1 MRGARAVLLAS
12 IVVAVAAFTLYRATL
27 LPDVDFGDTASFQV
41 MAGSPVV
48 TPRDAYPLYFAIGR
62 VFTWIVPGRPA
73 FALNLA
79 SAAEGALACGL
90 FVLVAFELSGAL
102 VASIAAAAAFA
113 TSYTFWSQNVIAEVY
128 ALHACLVLG
137 TMLAL
142 LAWERHPTMARLAA
156 FFALYAVSFGNHL
169 SMVLLLPVYAA
180 FLLLTAPGGWRAML
194 APRVLVMAAA
204 IAAAG
209 ALQYA
214 WNLHALWRTAQP
226 PSSLFSALASFW
238 FDVTKSDWRETMVA
252 QVPGGMAAE
261 RLRMYLFDLTQQFG
275 WVLPIASAAGFYAL
289 LRRSVPR
296 AVLIGGAYL
305 ANLAFA
311 LSYNVGDSHVFLL
324 PSHLALALLVAV
336 GLARLDVLART
347 RWAIA
352 AAALLVAANQGWSN
366 FPALDRHEDDRPTRL
381 LAAVSSGAG
390 VGESILLTDLNWQVQ
405 NGLNYFAKYSRPEVS
420 FARMPDV
427 LLYAPA
433 LVRDNAAIGRRTLL
447 TARARTELASLY
459 DPLFRIDGDP
469 AAIQPGLSAMASE
482 LTPGSRYALCV
493 LEPAGESAIDGTDLR
508 DAIARLTGGVLHD
521 LPANDYVAIVGTA
534 GAAPTLVRGDDRP
547 FRSRVSVSG
556 VRVDVRMES
565 WLAFD
570 TIRRMGFGQVV
581 AAHHHTLIVER
592 GVSFAAFDEQGRP
605 WRTAY
610 AANIFAPEPRFVA
623 TLKGALE
630 LTR

>member
-12 IVVAVAAFTLYRATL
+12 IAVAVAAFALYRATL

-62 VFTWIVPGRPA
+62 LFTWIVPGRPG

-90 FVLVAFELSGAL
+90 FVLVAFELTGAL
-102 VASIAAAAAFA
+102 IASVAAAAAFA

-128 ALHACLVLG
+128 ALHMCLVLA

-142 LAWERHPTMARLAA
+142 LAWERQPTTARLAA

-180 FLLLTAPGGWRAML
+180 FLMLTAPGGWRAML
-194 APRVLVMAAA
+194 APRVLMMAAA

-209 ALQYA
+209 ALQYV
-214 WNLHALWRTAQP
+214 WNLHTLWRAAQP
-226 PSSLFSALASFW
+226 PASLAGALASFW

-261 RLRMYLFDLTQQFG
+261 RLRMYLFDLTQQYG
-275 WVLPIASAAGFYAL
+275 RILPIVGATGLYAL
-289 LRRSVPR
+289 LRRSVPH
-296 AVLIGGAYL
+296 AVLVGGAYL
-305 ANLAFA
+305 ANVVFA
-311 LSYNVGDSHVFLL
+311 LTYIDGDSHVFFL
-324 PSHLALALLVAV
+324 PSHLALALLLAV
-336 GLARLDVLART
+336 GLAHLDALART
-347 RWAIA
+347 RVAIA
-352 AAALLVAANQGWSN
+352 AAALVLAAAQGWSN
-366 FPALDRHEDDRPTRL
+366 FPALDRHEDDRPARV
-381 LAAVSSGAG
+381 LADITAGAG
-390 VGESILLTDLNWQVQ
+390 VRESILLTDLNWQVQ
-405 NGLNYFAKYSRPEVS
+405 NGLNYFAKYSRPDVA

-433 LVRDNAAIGRRTLL
+433 LIRDNAAIGRRTL
-447 TARARTELASLY
+447 TTSRARSELAALY
-459 DPLFRIDGDP
+459 EPLLRIDSDP
-469 AAIQPGLSAMASE
+469 AAAQPALAAVAGE
-482 LTPGSRYALCV
+482 LTKGTRYVLCI
-493 LEPAGESAIDGTDLR
+493 LKPARELAIDATDLQR
-508 DAIARLTGGVLHD
+508 AVAELTGGALRE
-521 LPANDYVAIVGTA
+521 LPANDYVALTGTA
-534 GAAPTLVRGDDRP
+534 GAAPSLVRGDDRP
-547 FRSRVSVSG
+547 FRTSVSVNG

-592 GVSFAAFDEQGRP
+592 GVSFAAFDEGGRP
-605 WRTAY
+605 LRTAY

-623 TLKGALE
+623 TLQGARE
-630 LTR
+630 LTP